1 MIRSRMGAQRDHSF
15 NDNEDEVTYNLLSD
29 GSTSPEKLGLASVNR
44 GRMKDFENDHTALGG
59 LQDPVEAKE
68 GSLYLSVSK
77 CFQYQPVWYGYLHKK
92 KVTLWNSLFQCCCK
106 ARWKRRYFILIGD
119 YLIRY
124 EKEDGLQIKGM
135 PINLRNAEFR
145 KCTREESEERGRE
158 YCFIVSTIRKEF
170 ILSCEND
177 ITRTTWL
184 NHLRVRKQEIIKE
197 SLGHRKPNPAHIE
210 VNKII
215 TKKYEN
221 LWNMKFASSGAESK
235 GNFYEGSIEMQ
246 NMVMNPG
253 I

>member
-1 MIRSRMGAQRDHSF
+1 MGSQRDTEH
-15 NDNEDEVTYNLLSD
+15 DDEVTYNLLSD
-29 GSTSPEKLGLASVNR
+29 GSTSPEKEGFSSVNR
-44 GRMKDFENDHTALGG
+44 GRIKELGNAHTTLTG
-59 LQDPVEAKE
+59 LQDPVEEKE
-68 GSLYLSVSK
+68 GSLYLSASK
-77 CFQYQPVWYGYLHKK
+77 CFRHQPIWYGYLYKK
-92 KVTLWNSLFQCCCK
+92 KESLWNTIFQCCCK
-106 ARWKRRYFILIGD
+106 ARWKRRYFVLIGD

-124 EKEDGLQIKGM
+124 ETEDGLQIKGM
-135 PINLRNAEFR
+135 PINIQSAEFR

-184 NHLRVRKQEIIKE
+184 NHLRARKQEIIKE
-197 SLGHRKPNPAHIE
+197 SLGHRKANPAHVE

-221 LWNMKFASSGAESK
+221 LWNMKFSSFGSERRE
-235 GNFYEGSIEMQ
+235 NFYEGNIEMQ